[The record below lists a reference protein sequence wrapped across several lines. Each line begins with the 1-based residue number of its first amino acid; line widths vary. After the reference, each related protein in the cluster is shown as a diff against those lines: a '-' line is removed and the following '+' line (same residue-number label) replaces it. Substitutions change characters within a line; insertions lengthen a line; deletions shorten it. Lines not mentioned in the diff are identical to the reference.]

1 MKHFIIAALS
11 LAVLSNA
18 SVAEEQKEMDHSKMP
33 GMDMKD
39 MDKKD
44 MPTKGMDMNDMQDMH
59 MKCMGMMGMDAKGDQ
74 GPSSKAF
81 DEANKKMHQSMAI
94 AYTGD
99 ADVDFVKG
107 MIPHH
112 QGAIDMAKIVLQ
124 YGKDPETKK
133 LAENVIEAQKGE
145 IAMMQDWLAK
155 HAK

>member
-1 MKHFIIAALS
+1 MKHVIIAALS
-11 LAVLSNA
+11 LAALSH
-18 SVAEEQKEMDHSKMP
+18 SSFAEEQQGTDQSKMP
-33 GMDMKD
+33 GLD

-44 MPTKGMDMNDMQDMH
+44 MPMKGMDMKSMQDMH

-81 DEANKKMHQSMAI
+81 NEANTKMHQSMTM

-133 LAENVIEAQKGE
+133 LAEDVIKAQEGE

-155 HAK
+155 HGK

>member
-1 MKHFIIAALS
+1 MKHLIIAALS

-18 SVAEEQKEMDHSKMP
+18 SAAEEQKEMDHSKMP
-33 GMDMKD
+33 GMDIKD

-44 MPTKGMDMNDMQDMH
+44 MPMKGMDMKDMQDMH
-59 MKCMGMMGMDAKGDQ
+59 MKCMGMDAKGDQ

-94 AYTGD
+94 AYSGD

-133 LAENVIEAQKGE
+133 LAENVIKAQKGE